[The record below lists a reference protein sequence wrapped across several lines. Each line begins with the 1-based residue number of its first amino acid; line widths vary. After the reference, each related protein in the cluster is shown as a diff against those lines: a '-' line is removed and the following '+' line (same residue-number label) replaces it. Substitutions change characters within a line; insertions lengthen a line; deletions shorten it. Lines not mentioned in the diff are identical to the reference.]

1 MESHRGSHARAQI
14 IVAHRASCNC
24 GERLAVS
31 VAGIGRFF
39 MRHDQTTWAWIQG
52 GLGGSVSC
60 FEVV

>member
-1 MESHRGSHARAQI
+1 MESHRDSHVRARAQAQI
-14 IVAHRASCNC
+14 IVA
-24 GERLAVS
+24 RLAVS
-31 VAGIGRFF
+31 VAGAWNAYVGRFF